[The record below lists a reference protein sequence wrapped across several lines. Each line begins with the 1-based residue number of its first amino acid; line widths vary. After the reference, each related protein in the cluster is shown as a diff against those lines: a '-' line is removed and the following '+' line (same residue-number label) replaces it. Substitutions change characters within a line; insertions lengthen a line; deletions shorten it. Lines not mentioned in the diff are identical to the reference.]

1 MEEYAEYL
9 DENSMITIN
18 WWATDDDTSLSSHH
32 DADTHTDVEDY
43 AEDADDDAM
52 HTLS

>member
-1 MEEYAEYL
+1 MEEYSEYL

-32 DADTHTDVEDY
+32 DAEDVED
-43 AEDADDDAM
+43 AEDDAM